1 MLEIIHFRGAD
12 KILKDK
18 NLEKDVQVT
27 LEYIGD
33 ALYGSIYRREL
44 LRQALDEMDWRPN
57 GNDDHRFSCQ
67 IKAPKT

>member
-12 KILKDK
+12 KILIDK

-44 LRQALDEMDWRPN
+44 LRQAAVSD
-57 GNDDHRFSCQ
+57 C
-67 IKAPKT
+67 